1 MVQWHSPYDLT
12 ALPQNTKSMKQKLA
26 EQKIRAEHD
35 SWYDRYSMK
44 CGAGVKV
51 GCKVAYICA
60 APVGTLKQLKLQ
72 VGKFINTLY

>member
-26 EQKIRAEHD
+26 EQKLEQNMTAD
-35 SWYDRYSMK
+35 MKCGMK

>member
-1 MVQWHSPYDLT
+1 MT
-12 ALPQNTKSMKQKLA
+12 ADMKCG
-26 EQKIRAEHD
+26 
-35 SWYDRYSMK
+35 MK

-60 APVGTLKQLKLQ
+60 TPVGTLKQLKLQ

>member
-1 MVQWHSPYDLT
+1 MPAD
-12 ALPQNTKSMKQKLA
+12 MKCG
-26 EQKIRAEHD
+26 
-35 SWYDRYSMK
+35 MK